1 MSQILSWGETNHRHQ
16 MTNISDI
23 RGLVLRGGVILRGDL
38 FYAGIRDHGYESCGQ
53 LNECLRTVGRICFK
67 KQGVSGL
74 QSEELVI
81 MSVLDNALEHVN
93 GFNTI
98 MLKGRKSVGFF
109 G

>member
-1 MSQILSWGETNHRHQ
+1 

-23 RGLVLRGGVILRGDL
+23 RGLVLRGGFVRRGGIILRGDL
-38 FYAGIRDHGYESCGQ
+38 FYAGIGDHGYESCGQ
-53 LNECLRTVGRICFK
+53 LNEYLRTVGRICFK
-67 KQGVSGL
+67 KQGVSGF
-74 QSEELVI
+74 QPEELVI
-81 MSVLDNALEHVN
+81 MSVLDNTLEHVN